1 VRVAQEWFEL
11 DSEQRRAG
19 GTQAG
24 RSRRLGRALALA
36 AAALIADLTL
46 TLSLDTV
53 VWGAPGL
60 PAQPQLPAASLQS
73 DSPPSAPIHVVD
85 SSRSPDEPHGP
96 ARRMGARPFWS
107 RSEAATRLAPED
119 ALSYQVQPGDSLP
132 AVALR
137 FGVSTADLRSWNGL
151 EASEQSLLAPGATLK
166 IASQSQP
173 AGPQAWLL
181 PDSEVVYSPSAK
193 DLDVLSLVA
202 SYGGYLNEYRERVE
216 GEWLHGPEVVLRAAQ
231 DHSINPRLLLAILE
245 QRRGWLT
252 NPETPRG
259 LGLTYPIWS
268 GDSRLQ
274 GLYLQLSWAAN
285 QLSQAYYGWR
295 EGTYLALPSPEDGLA
310 QPLAPDLNAATVAV
324 LHLGARF
331 SPGSAPEAEAAA
343 RELMRMYSQ
352 LFGDPWLHE
361 APLFQAGLTQPSL
374 VLPFPAENP
383 WVFTGG
389 PHGAWG
395 TDSAWAALDFA
406 PKWDRQ
412 RRTSKKEVVA
422 LADAIVAR
430 VAPGVVVLD
439 LDGDGYEQTGWSV
452 LYLHIVPVEGIAVGR
467 VLAVGEPIGVAAEEG
482 GVSHGLHLHIARKY
496 NGEWVAADGPLP
508 IDLDGWRVRAG
519 AESYL
524 GVLYRGGSEL
534 LACPYASQS
543 LLSVGG
549 GVMLSSPGLPDNL
562 RGCWNSPGAVEADP
576 VPAGPTDRST
586 DPNSES
592 PSAEALEPGPVVLPP
607 TKFRPAAY

>member
-1 VRVAQEWFEL
+1 M
-11 DSEQRRAG
+11 
-19 GTQAG
+19 
-24 RSRRLGRALALA
+24 
-36 AAALIADLTL
+36 
-46 TLSLDTV
+46 
-53 VWGAPGL
+53 GL
-60 PAQPQLPAASLQS
+60 
-73 DSPPSAPIHVVD
+73 
-85 SSRSPDEPHGP
+85 
-96 ARRMGARPFWS
+96 RPFWS
-107 RSEAATRLAPED
+107 RPDAATRLAPKD
-119 ALSYQVQPGDSLP
+119 ALTYQVQPGDSLR

-137 FGVSTADLRSWNGL
+137 FGMSTADLLAWNGL
-151 EASEQSLLAPGATLK
+151 EATQEFLLAPGATLK
-166 IASQSQP
+166 VTSQSQS
-173 AGPQAWLL
+173 AGRQAWLL
-181 PDSEVVYSPSAK
+181 PDSELVYSPGAK
-193 DLDVLSLVA
+193 DLDVVSLVE

-245 QRRGWLT
+245 QRGGWLT
-252 NPETPRG
+252 YPETPRG
-259 LGLTYPIWS
+259 LALPYPIWPR
-268 GDSRLQ
+268 DPRLQ

-285 QLSQAYYGWR
+285 ELSHAYYGWR

-310 QPLAPDLNAATVAV
+310 QPLAPDLNAASVAV

-331 SPGSAPEAEAAA
+331 SPGSALGAEAAA
-343 RELMRMYSQ
+343 RELMQSYSR

-361 APLFQAGLTQPSL
+361 VPLFEAGLNQPHL

-395 TDSAWAALDFA
+395 TQSAWAALDFA

-412 RRTSKKEVVA
+412 RRTSKKEIVA
-422 LADAIVAR
+422 LADAVVAR
-430 VAPGVVVLD
+430 VALGVVVLD
-439 LDGDGYEQTGWSV
+439 LDGDGHEQTGWSI
-452 LYLHIVPVEGIAVGR
+452 LYLHMVPVESIAVGS
-467 VLAVGEPIGVAAEEG
+467 VLSVGDLIGVAAEEG

-549 GVMLSSPGLPDNL
+549 GEMLSSPGLPDNL

-576 VPAGPTDRST
+576 VPAGPPDRSI
-586 DPNSES
+586 DPNSGS
-592 PSAEALEPGPVVLPP
+592 PATEALEPSPADLPP
-607 TKFRPAAY
+607 TRFRSAAY

>member
-1 VRVAQEWFEL
+1 VRVAQERFEL

-24 RSRRLGRALALA
+24 RSGRLGRALALA

-46 TLSLDTV
+46 TLDTV
-53 VWGAPGL
+53 VWGAPTL
-60 PAQPQLPAASLQS
+60 QAQAQPLAPSVQS
-73 DSPPSAPIHVVD
+73 DSPISAPIHVVD
-85 SSRSPDEPHGP
+85 SSRSPDEPRTP
-96 ARRMGARPFWS
+96 ARRVGARPLWS
-107 RSEAATRLAPED
+107 WSDAATRLAPED
-119 ALSYQVQPGDSLP
+119 AQTYQVQPGDSLQ

-137 FGVSTADLRSWNGL
+137 FGVSAADLSSWNGL
-151 EASEQSLLAPGATLK
+151 EANEQSLLAPGATLQV
-166 IASQSQP
+166 ASPSQP

-181 PDSEVVYSPSAK
+181 PDSEVVYSPGAK
-193 DLDVLSLVA
+193 DLDVLSLVEG
-202 SYGGYLNEYRERVE
+202 YGGYLNEYRERVE

-245 QRRGWLT
+245 QRGGWLT
-252 NPETPRG
+252 DPETPRG
-259 LGLTYPIWS
+259 LVLTYPIWS
-268 GDSRLQ
+268 RDPRLQ

-285 QLSQAYYGWR
+285 ELSQAYYGWR
-295 EGTYLALPSPEDGLA
+295 EGSYHEVQLA
-310 QPLAPDLNAATVAV
+310 QGAVLPLPPDSNAASVAV

-331 SPGSAPEAEAAA
+331 SPGSALGAEAAA
-343 RELMRMYSQ
+343 RELMQVYSR
-352 LFGDPWLHE
+352 LFGDPWLYE
-361 APLFQAGLTQPSL
+361 VPLFEAGLTQPEL
-374 VLPFPAENP
+374 RLPFPAENP

-395 TDSAWAALDFA
+395 TESAWAALDFA

-412 RRTSKKEVVA
+412 RRTSKKEIVA
-422 LADAIVAR
+422 LADAVVAR
-430 VAPGVVVLD
+430 VALGVVVLD
-439 LDGDGYEQTGWSV
+439 LDGDGYEQTGWSI
-452 LYLHIVPVEGIAVGR
+452 LYLHMVPVESIAVGS
-467 VLAVGEPIGVAAEEG
+467 VLSEGDLIGVAAEEG

-519 AESYL
+519 VESYL

-549 GVMLSSPGLPDNL
+549 GEMLSSPGLPDNL
-562 RGCWNSPGAVEADP
+562 RGCWNSPGAVEADLA
-576 VPAGPTDRST
+576 PAGPPDQSM
-586 DPNSES
+586 DPNSGSSS
-592 PSAEALEPGPVVLPP
+592 PEAFGPSPAELPP
-607 TKFRPAAY
+607 TRLRSAAY